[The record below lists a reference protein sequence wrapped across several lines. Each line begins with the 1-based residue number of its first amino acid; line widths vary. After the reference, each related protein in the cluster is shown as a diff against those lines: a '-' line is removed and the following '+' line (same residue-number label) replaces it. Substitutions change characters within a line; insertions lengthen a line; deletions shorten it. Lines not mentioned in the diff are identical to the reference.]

1 MTGKSGPDE
10 TMTKARVK
18 RTFLVQGVLGFA
30 TVVAA
35 TVLLIDET
43 RSIFAELGMMGPVL
57 VVAFFVFVSL
67 LGLLKFELTN
77 LVFVS
82 MVLVGDISMI
92 PVLGTVI
99 SAWIAVLAAMATRV
113 LSGIGGDDTQPEF
126 DPIGTFRLFGT
137 YGIPV
142 VAASLLYTALG
153 GEPPVS
159 VSGFAE
165 ATRIAVTGLVL
176 ILANNILMEFV
187 MAAYGYP
194 AEKRLRL
201 SVIDASLYVAS
212 LPYAVLLALSIH
224 TLGLGAFTALAFSG
238 VVINYVAR
246 RLANARAQTRNQ
258 LQRLVSLSNIGKTIS
273 LNFTTE
279 ELLETIYRECRK
291 VVDVTMFSIAIV
303 DESTA
308 ELSFELDIVHD
319 EKRPKERI
327 PLGDGLNSWVIRHHR
342 PLLLSSYKEE
352 QSLGLASLEDGLT
365 TESWLGVP
373 MIARDRVIGV
383 ISIQSFKKNAFTHE
397 DEILLISIANQ
408 AAVALEN
415 ANLYRDLEGLTYA
428 LEHRVQERTGELRE
442 TNLRL
447 LAADRSKNQFLA
459 NMSHE
464 LRTPLNSIIGFSQ
477 VLLDQAR
484 ATLPERKYSFLGN
497 IRKAGAHLLELIND
511 ILDLSKIEA
520 GKMQL
525 QIDEFDLRFTLEA
538 LGRVMHGYAARSGVT
553 INVDISPDVPR
564 LRLDEGRLKQILF
577 NLLSNAIKFSHPSTE
592 VDIRARLLD
601 AQISPLGR
609 RSVQIEVQD
618 RGIGME
624 ERELQ
629 KIFDE
634 FYQTE
639 HGRRTQSGTGLGL
652 SLARN
657 FVELHHGKIEVKSIH
672 HHGSTFTVILPTELP
687 ATPSGELIEGGAM
700 AT

>member
-1 MTGKSGPDE
+1 
-10 TMTKARVK
+10 
-18 RTFLVQGVLGFA
+18 
-30 TVVAA
+30 
-35 TVLLIDET
+35 
-43 RSIFAELGMMGPVL
+43 
-57 VVAFFVFVSL
+57 
-67 LGLLKFELTN
+67 
-77 LVFVS
+77 
-82 MVLVGDISMI
+82 MVMVGDISMI

-113 LSGIGGDDTQPEF
+113 LSGFGSEGDQPEF

-142 VAASLLYTALG
+142 VAASLLYSALG

-159 VSGFAE
+159 ILSFTEVV
-165 ATRIAVTGLVL
+165 RITVTGLVL
-176 ILANNILMEFV
+176 ILTNNILMEFV
-187 MAAYGYP
+187 MASYGYP

-201 SVIDASLYVAS
+201 SVIDASLYVLS
-212 LPYAVLLALSIH
+212 LPYSILLALSIH
-224 TLGLGAFTALAFSG
+224 TLGLGAFAALAFSG
-238 VVINYVAR
+238 VLVNYVAR
-246 RLANARAQTRNQ
+246 RLANARAQTRSQ

-273 LNFTTE
+273 LNFTTD

-303 DESTA
+303 DESA
-308 ELSFELDIVHD
+308 GELAFELDMVHD

-327 PLGDGLNSWVIRHHR
+327 PIGDGLNSWVIRHHR
-342 PLLLSSYKEE
+342 PLLLSSTREE
-352 QSLGLASLEDGLT
+352 QALGLVSLEDGLT

-383 ISIQSFKKNAFTHE
+383 ISIQSFKKNSFSQE

-428 LEHRVQERTGELRE
+428 LEHRVQERTAELRD

-477 VLLDQAR
+477 VLLDQAKE
-484 ATLPERKYSFLGN
+484 TLPERKFGFLRN

-525 QIDEFDLRFTLEA
+525 QIAEFDLRHTLES
-538 LGRVMHGYAARSGVT
+538 LERVMHGYAAKSGIR
-553 INVDISPDVPR
+553 INIDVADDVPR

-577 NLLSNAIKFSHPSTE
+577 NLLSNAIKFSHSE
-592 VDIRARLLD
+592 GVVDLRARFLD
-601 AQISPLGR
+601 ERSSPLGI
-609 RSVQIEVQD
+609 RSIMVEVQD

-639 HGRRTQSGTGLGL
+639 HGRRAQSGTGLGL

-657 FVELHHGKIEVKSIH
+657 FVELHKGRIDVRSRQHE
-672 HHGSTFTVILPTELP
+672 GSTFTILLPTELP
-687 ATPSGELIEGGAM
+687 ASPGGELLEGGEP
-700 AT
+700 ATQGEF